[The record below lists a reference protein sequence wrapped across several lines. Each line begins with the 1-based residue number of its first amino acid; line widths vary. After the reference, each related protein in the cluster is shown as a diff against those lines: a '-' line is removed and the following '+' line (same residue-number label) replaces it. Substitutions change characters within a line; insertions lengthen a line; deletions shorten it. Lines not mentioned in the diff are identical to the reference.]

1 MFKAWTYITDLVYRD
16 GLVLYT
22 VTSDATLRIFT
33 PVLDSPQHM
42 QLHATLDMSSS
53 TTSEP
58 RPGPTDYA
66 VPSVFYLDREIVNRA
81 LTSVL
86 SDTTDKEDAKIRRV
100 QDIRDAG
107 WDMFMQ
113 ALPDGSLS
121 IQAVAASTLSIIGS
135 FESHLWPEYGSATT
149 NTPQAVH
156 PPSKRRFPIFSSSL
170 ALARRPRP
178 H

>member
-1 MFKAWTYITDLVYRD
+1 MSDAGSVDLYVTDIFDRD

-42 QLHATLDMSSS
+42 QLHATLDLFSS
-53 TTSEP
+53 TISKPPP
-58 RPGPTDYA
+58 RSTDHP
-66 VPSVFYLDREIVNRA
+66 VSSVFYLNKETVGRA

-86 SDTTDKEDAKIRRV
+86 SDTSDKDDAKIRRV

-107 WDMFMQ
+107 WDMFMR

-121 IQAVAASTLSIIGS
+121 IRAVAASTLSIIGS
-135 FESHLWPEYGSATT
+135 SEPHLEPEYRPATT
-149 NTPQAVH
+149 NAP
-156 PPSKRRFPIFSSSL
+156 
-170 ALARRPRP
+170 
-178 H
+178 

>member
-1 MFKAWTYITDLVYRD
+1 MSDAQNVDLYITDLIYRD
-16 GLVLYT
+16 GVVLYT

-42 QLHATLDMSSS
+42 QLHATLDLSSS
-53 TTSEP
+53 TPSKPPP
-58 RPGPTDYA
+58 RPTDYT
-66 VPSVFYLDREIVNRA
+66 VSSVFYLDREIVNRA

-86 SDTTDKEDAKIRRV
+86 SDTSDKDDAKIRRV

-121 IQAVAASTLSIIGS
+121 IRAVAAST
-135 FESHLWPEYGSATT
+135 
-149 NTPQAVH
+149 
-156 PPSKRRFPIFSSSL
+156 
-170 ALARRPRP
+170 
-178 H
+178 

>member
-1 MFKAWTYITDLVYRD
+1 MSDARNADLYVTDIFYRD

-42 QLHATLDMSSS
+42 QLHATLGLSSS
-53 TTSEP
+53 TASKLP
-58 RPGPTDYA
+58 PVSTDHP
-66 VPSVFYLDREIVNRA
+66 VSSVFYLSREIVARA

-86 SDTTDKEDAKIRRV
+86 SDISDKDDAKIRRA

-121 IQAVAASTLSIIGS
+121 IRAVAASTLSVIGNS
-135 FESHLWPEYGSATT
+135 EPHLEPEYRSATT
-149 NTPQAVH
+149 DAP
-156 PPSKRRFPIFSSSL
+156 
-170 ALARRPRP
+170 
-178 H
+178 

>member
-1 MFKAWTYITDLVYRD
+1 VSDAQNVDLHTTDIVYRD

-42 QLHATLDMSSS
+42 QLHATFNLSSS
-53 TTSEP
+53 TASKPPP
-58 RPGPTDYA
+58 RPTDHP
-66 VPSVFYLDREIVNRA
+66 VSSVFYLNREIVTRA

-86 SDTTDKEDAKIRRV
+86 SDTSDKDDAKTRRV

-121 IQAVAASTLSIIGS
+121 IQAVAASTLSIIDS
-135 FESHLWPEYGSATT
+135 FEPHL
-149 NTPQAVH
+149 
-156 PPSKRRFPIFSSSL
+156 
-170 ALARRPRP
+170 
-178 H
+178 